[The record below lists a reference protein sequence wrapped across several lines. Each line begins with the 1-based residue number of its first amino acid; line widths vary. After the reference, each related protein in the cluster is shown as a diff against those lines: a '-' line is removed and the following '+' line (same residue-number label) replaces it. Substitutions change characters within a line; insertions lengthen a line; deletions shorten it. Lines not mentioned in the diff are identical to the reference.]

1 MHGGSIFVEPLTL
14 VARINMNLNDSIDY
28 KISKE
33 NI

>member
-1 MHGGSIFVEPLTL
+1 MHGGSIFVGPLTL
-14 VARINMNLNDSIDY
+14 ARINMNLNDSIDY